1 MHRWLQTR
9 QNIAQEKFKITIAYK
24 MTQQSMDL
32 CGHDNLNS
40 QQWLKSKYDMYIP
53 QVEGKLENEWLMQGK
68 EM

>member
-1 MHRWLQTR
+1 
-9 QNIAQEKFKITIAYK
+9 

-32 CGHDNLNS
+32 CGRDNLNS